1 VSRLVVLVF
10 ALLALTP
17 AAPVSS
23 AGAQQPPQIDARAW
37 LLLDADDGAELAA
50 SAPDL
55 ELPIASATKLMTAY
69 VALEE
74 LELDQLVSA
83 SAYQGLP
90 AEVVLALRAGEQISV
105 GDLLAAMLIA
115 SANDAAVALA
125 VETSGSIEAFVARMN
140 REARRLGLE
149 DTQFS
154 NPIGLDAPDNHS
166 SARDLASLTLKLR
179 RNKHFREIVSS
190 REARLETGSAPRDI
204 VTRNDLLAERP
215 WVDGVKTGRTIG
227 AGYVLVGSGSR
238 EGVNLVSVV
247 LGAPSEAARDAES
260 LELLKYGFSLYEL
273 RTAVARGRVLAEP
286 ELKFSDESL
295 SLVAAEAVEL
305 TLRADQ
311 VLDSEVVAPEE
322 VEGPIERREPLGEA
336 IVTVDGK
343 PAGTAALVAA
353 RAVAAPST
361 LDKLGIWLPALLIA
375 AGALLIVVAFAG
387 ARRRRSQSQSPEEQA
402 TTA

>member
-1 VSRLVVLVF
+1 MSRLVVLVF

>member
-83 SAYQGLP
+83 LAYQGLP
-90 AEVVLALRAGEQISV
+90 AEVELGLRAGEQISV
-105 GDLLAAMLIA
+105 GNLLAAMLIA

-179 RNKHFREIVSS
+179 RNKRFREIVSS

-311 VLDSEVVAPEE
+311 VLDSEIVAPEE